1 MTAGLEHDRRV
12 VIVGGGTASASAIRT
27 LRRRGHDGAISLV
40 CEETHAPYQR
50 PPLSKEYLAG
60 HEGLGSLSLFDE
72 RWLIDHDV
80 ELISGAAATRVDK
93 ESRQVMLADGGT
105 LQASHVVLA
114 TGGKPRILPGA
125 APSDNIH
132 YLRTIDDADRLR
144 ESISPSG
151 HLVVVG
157 GGYIG
162 LEVAA
167 TARSLGMEVTV
178 FEAAARPLAA
188 VLPPVLSDAV
198 CTLHAGHGTR
208 ITAGA
213 GIERI
218 EDRGNTVAIHTTDA
232 RTVTADAV
240 VVAIG
245 MIPNV
250 EIATNSGIPVSGGI
264 LADTSGR
271 TAIPEVLTAG
281 DAAEWEVAGTGRHR
295 RNEHFEIAGRQGS
308 AVANTILGRSVG
320 EFDAPWFWSD
330 QYDSNIQIAG
340 NPVAADHIIYRGDPA
355 NSDFSALLLAGNV
368 LVGAFAID
376 RGLDVVGARMLIGE
390 SIGSVENE
398 LADEDIDL
406 VELADSLAES
416 VDTAV

>member
-40 CEETHAPYQR
+40 CEETYAPYQR

-60 HEGLGSLSLFDE
+60 QEGLGSLSLFDE

-80 ELISGAAATRVDK
+80 ELISGAAATRVDH
-93 ESRQVMLADGGT
+93 ESRQVILADGRT
-105 LQASHVVLA
+105 LPASHVVLA

-125 APSDNIH
+125 APSENIH

-178 FEAAARPLAA
+178 FEAAPRPLAA
-188 VLPPVLSDAV
+188 ALPPVLSDAV
-198 CTLHAGHGTR
+198 CTLHADRGTR
-208 ITAGA
+208 ITAGV
-213 GIERI
+213 GIERV

-232 RTVTADAV
+232 QTVTADAV

-281 DAAEWEVAGTGRHR
+281 DAAEWEVAGTGRRR

-308 AVANTILGRSVG
+308 AVANTILGRSFG

-340 NPVAADHIIYRGDPA
+340 NPAAADHIIYRGDPA
-355 NSDFSALLLAGNV
+355 SSDFSALLLAGDV
-368 LVGAFAID
+368 LVGAFGID
-376 RGLDVVGARMLIGE
+376 RGIDVVGARMLIGE